1 MLAILIVF
9 LMLFLAIYL
18 TVNYFPRFQKLHGA
32 EKKYHFEAAQE
43 ISPDMKHFSSS
54 PINHQLPEKYNEDY
68 LTLLVRDPEWLFAYW
83 EIHNDVISYGSKLA
97 IRVYNVLNQDMQTEH
112 YDVILDEKATRF
124 HIHVNKPDNKFYVVI
139 GRKMENGD
147 FIPILQSNIVTTPR
161 FSISTILD
169 KDWLPPAEYAH
180 LLFRDGQ
187 PFSSYAFSKE
197 RKD

>member
-1 MLAILIVF
+1 MLIVV

-32 EKKYHFEAAQE
+32 EKKYRFEAAKE

-54 PINHQLPEKYNEDY
+54 PINHQLPEKYNENY

-83 EIHNDVISYGSKLA
+83 EIHNDENSYGSKLA
-97 IRVYNVLNQDMQTEH
+97 IRVNNLNNQDMILDH

-124 HIHVNKPDNKFYVVI
+124 HIHVNKPDNKFHVVI
-139 GRKMENGD
+139 GRKMANGD

-161 FSISTILD
+161 FSVSNILD
-169 KDWLPPAEYAH
+169 KDWLPPVEYAH

-187 PFSSYAFSKE
+187 SFSSYAFSKE